1 MNIIIIMSSKIFK
14 NILSICVFYLHK
26 VGIFESFYIRHILFF
41 PTHVEKSYEFLLGKF
56 FQIFKNGQ
64 KKCPKFENPKYFAQ
78 KAGLCDHNLILWCGY
93 QKNNFKNVTIIFFY
107 KYLKILSCVNVW
119 KL

>member
-1 MNIIIIMSSKIFK
+1 
-14 NILSICVFYLHK
+14 
-26 VGIFESFYIRHILFF
+26 
-41 PTHVEKSYEFLLGKF
+41 LGKF